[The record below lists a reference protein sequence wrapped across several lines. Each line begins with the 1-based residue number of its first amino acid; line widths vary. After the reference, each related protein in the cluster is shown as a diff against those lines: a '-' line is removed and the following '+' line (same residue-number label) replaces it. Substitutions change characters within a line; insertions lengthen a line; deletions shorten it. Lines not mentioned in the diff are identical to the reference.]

1 MTPSEIKSFLDEYA
15 PKRERTLV
23 IVDFGNV
30 AKWNVSLKWKVGIQ
44 ELGNL
49 VKNLSTGNK
58 SLRRFYYGEDCGP
71 TESPD
76 NITKWSKDVLLRAK
90 MNGFDVV
97 QKRVKYIH
105 DTKVGLVA
113 KCDLDVEMAVDLL
126 RLQADYDHIV
136 LFSGDGDLVY
146 ALRHLKNTFGKSAGV
161 FYARGHLGKELVEA
175 HQEGIIQKIFHA
187 DDFEYRLDMH
197 RHKK

>member
-1 MTPSEIKSFLDEYA
+1 MTPAEIKAYLEAHA

-49 VKNLSTGNK
+49 VKNLSTGQK

-71 TESPD
+71 SEIPD
-76 NITKWSKDVLLRAK
+76 NISKWSKDVLLRAR

-97 QKRVKYIH
+97 QK
-105 DTKVGLVA
+105 
-113 KCDLDVEMAVDLL
+113 
-126 RLQADYDHIV
+126 
-136 LFSGDGDLVY
+136 
-146 ALRHLKNTFGKSAGV
+146 
-161 FYARGHLGKELVEA
+161 
-175 HQEGIIQKIFHA
+175 
-187 DDFEYRLDMH
+187 
-197 RHKK
+197 